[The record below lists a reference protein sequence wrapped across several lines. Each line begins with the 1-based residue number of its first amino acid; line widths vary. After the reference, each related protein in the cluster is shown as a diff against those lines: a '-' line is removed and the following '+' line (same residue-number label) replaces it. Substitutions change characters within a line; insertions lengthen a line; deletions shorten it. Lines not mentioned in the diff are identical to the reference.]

1 MPSSSERDAT
11 AANFTPPE
19 RIEAYLTA
27 KSERRLLNRLCGELP
42 AWMMPDHLS
51 AIGLFGAVL
60 SGLSYVAA
68 NWSPLFFWLS
78 SLGLLIN
85 WFGDSLDGSLAR
97 YRKTERPRY
106 GYFLDHSLDV
116 INYCWLFVGLG
127 FSPYIPLNVAL
138 FALVG
143 ILLMHVYTLMSN
155 HLSENFNAT
164 VFSLGP
170 TELRM
175 VFVYLNAAMYIRGP
189 LRWGFLGFPF
199 SPYVVGVAAM
209 GTIFVGIFLVDVFV
223 LSRKLAREK
232 QRDSPIS

>member
-1 MPSSSERDAT
+1 MSSTSERHAG

-19 RIEAYLTA
+19 RIEVYLTA
-27 KSERRLLNRLCGELP
+27 RGERRLLNRLCRALP

-51 AIGLFGAVL
+51 AIGFFGAAV

-68 NWSPLFFWLS
+68 NGSPWFFWLS
-78 SLGLLIN
+78 SVGLLIN

-106 GYFLDHSLDV
+106 GYFVDHSLEV
-116 INYCWLFVGLG
+116 INYCCLFVGLG
-127 FSPYIPLNVAL
+127 LSPYIPMNVAL
-138 FALVG
+138 IALIG

-164 VFSLGP
+164 VFNLGP
-170 TELRM
+170 TELRL
-175 VFVYLNAAMYIRGP
+175 VFVYLNTVMFFRGP

-199 SPYVVGVAAM
+199 SPYVVGVTVM
-209 GTIFVGIFLVDVFV
+209 GAIFIGIFLVDVFV
-223 LSRKLAREK
+223 LARKLRRENG
-232 QRDSPIS
+232 RISLDS